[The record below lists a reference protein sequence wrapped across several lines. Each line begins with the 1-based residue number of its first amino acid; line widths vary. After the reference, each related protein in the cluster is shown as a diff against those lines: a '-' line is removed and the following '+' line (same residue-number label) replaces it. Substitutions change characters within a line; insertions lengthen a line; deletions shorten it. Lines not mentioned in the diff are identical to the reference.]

1 MRILSYNINRF
12 YQEKLDKI
20 LQIEADAY
28 FLPELANQS
37 LVRLPAGHNMEW
49 MGNFD
54 FKGLGVIWK
63 FGSAKDSE
71 GLGRETS
78 GV

>member
-1 MRILSYNINRF
+1 MRLLSYNINCF
-12 YQEKLDKI
+12 SHEKLDKS

-28 FLPELANQS
+28 FLPKLANQS
-37 LVRLPAGHNMEW
+37 LVRLPAGYNIEW
-49 MGNFD
+49 MGNLD
-54 FKGLGVIWK
+54 FKGFCVKWK